1 MLVICL
7 SCSRHVRHADA
18 ACPFCGGVERRE
30 GPRPASRATRAAMLF
45 GSAAAVVAGVAC
57 SDTAKTT
64 DGGADGEAPVAVDA
78 SLDGTAF
85 DASMDAPIAADALYG
100 APAFDGG
107 FDASMD
113 GPIAADAAYGAP
125 AFDGGRD

>member
-1 MLVICL
+1 
-7 SCSRHVRHADA
+7 
-18 ACPFCGGVERRE
+18 
-30 GPRPASRATRAAMLF
+30 MLF

-64 DGGADGEAPVAVDA
+64 DAGSDGEAPVAVDA
-78 SLDGTAF
+78 AYGGPPF
-85 DASMDAPIAADALYG
+85 DASMDAPLAADALYG

-107 FDASMD
+107 FDAAMD
-113 GPIAADAAYGAP
+113 GPIAADAAYGGP